1 MILRSINV
9 GSGAQDETQDSLTK
23 IRKWIQDQFKRALK
37 DIQLVEANDGAIAIL
52 VARNFAPE
60 ITLKE

>member
-9 GSGAQDETQDSLTK
+9 GSGAQDETQDSMTE

-37 DIQLVEANDGAIAIL
+37 DIQVVEDNDGAIAVL
-52 VARNFAPE
+52 VAKNFAPE

>member
-9 GSGAQDETQDSLTK
+9 GSAAQDETQDSMTN
-23 IRKWIQDQFKRALK
+23 IRIWIQDQFKQALK
-37 DIQLVEANDGAIAIL
+37 EIQLVEDNDGAIAIL
-52 VARNFAPE
+52 VAKNFAPE

>member
-9 GSGAQDETQDSLTK
+9 GSGAQNETEDSMTK

-37 DIQLVEANDGAIAIL
+37 EIQQVEDNDGAIAVL

>member
-1 MILRSINV
+1 MILRSINA
-9 GSGAQDETQDSLTK
+9 GSGAQDETPESMIM
-23 IRKWIQDQFKRALK
+23 IRKWIQNQFKRALK
-37 DIQLVEANDGAIAIL
+37 EIQAVEDNDGAIAIL

>member
-9 GSGAQDETQDSLTK
+9 GSGAQDETQDSMTK

-37 DIQLVEANDGAIAIL
+37 EIQLVEYNDGAIAVL